1 MILQSAIAVPPSPLA
16 GARKYG
22 GTADYFEI
30 DPANAAYS
38 FVGNARPIQAL
49 LFHGPVP
56 SDAALEYDVGA
67 VTRTQMA
74 TNANTASNIRAVQVA
89 ATADGGWRSLP
100 LLLPHW
106 ADVSE
111 RADVFVPCQAASGPA
126 SGSVSL
132 CVNWDRAR
140 QGGSGVSEGSVSN
153 VATGPTSMGGIAFMK
168 AGTIAGGTFSNG
180 DVIELAIQ
188 RMAAS
193 DPLDTYNQPLLLA
206 RIGWIN
212 FKRKSV

>member
-38 FVGNARPIQAL
+38 FVGGARPIQSL
-49 LFHGPVP
+49 PFHGPVL
-56 SDAALEYDVGA
+56 SATATEYSVGV
-67 VTRTQMA
+67 VTKTVLV
-74 TNANTASNIRAVQVA
+74 TNANAASNIRAVQVSERD
-89 ATADGGWRSLP
+89 DGGWRSLP

-111 RADVFVPCQAASGPA
+111 SADVFVPCQAASGPA
-126 SGSVSL
+126 SGNVSL

-140 QGGSGVSEGSVSN
+140 QGVSGVSEGSVSN
-153 VATGPTSMGGIAFMK
+153 VATGPTSMGGIAFLK